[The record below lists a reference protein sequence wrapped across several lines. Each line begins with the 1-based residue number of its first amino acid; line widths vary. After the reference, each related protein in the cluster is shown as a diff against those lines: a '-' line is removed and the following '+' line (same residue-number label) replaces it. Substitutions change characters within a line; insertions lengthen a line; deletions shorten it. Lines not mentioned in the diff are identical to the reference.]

1 MNIGAAFTEAM
12 QAQRDRDHDHVTYS
26 DYYRTVM
33 VERGTEVDRRKVWL
47 TIAEAAGEAA
57 REAA

>member
-26 DYYRTVM
+26 DLYRTEM

-47 TIAEAAGEAA
+47 TIAEALDA
-57 REAA
+57 